1 MPKIPKKLPLVVI
14 FGRTNVGKSTLF
26 NTLVEKRQAIVSDIA
41 GTTRDSNMNIV
52 RWGGFAFE
60 LVDTGGIINPSQ
72 EVLFK
77 KTKNKNHPIQTT
89 PSPSFERRGMLGQ
102 EGGIPKTVD
111 EINIKVQKQA
121 VKFLKAANLVLFV
134 VDSKTGIMPADRQ
147 MLNVLR
153 KNLTGEIENKMFLIA
168 NKVDSGAQAAEA
180 AEFNK
185 LGLGEP
191 ISISA
196 VTGSGTGDLLELI
209 EKFLKKR
216 KLTVKEKARDEKEEE
231 EKISVCILGK
241 PNVGK
246 SSLLNSLLGYEK
258 VIVSPIPHT
267 TREPQNTEIEYKDKK
282 IILIDTAGISSQ
294 AHKSEGLEKYG
305 VEKSLATL
313 RKADIALLVIDIKEG
328 ITHQDAK
335 LVEEIVEAG
344 KSLIVIANKWDL
356 VEPPRDTKKYTEIVR
371 DNFPFANWAPIQF
384 ISART
389 GEKVQKIMDLILELD
404 AARKTKLSASQLSH
418 FLSKIVKI
426 HRPAKGK
433 GTRAPHIYEIKQE
446 GFNPPRFSVRIGTD
460 DNLHF
465 SYTRFIINHLR
476 EQYGFAGV
484 PIKIWVENTPH
495 IHGQAGLPGKK
506 FNKPGRPAAVP
517 RRFRAARR
525 K

>member
-1 MPKIPKKLPLVVI
+1 MKNPRKLPLVVI
-14 FGRTNVGKSTLF
+14 FGRTNVGKSKLF
-26 NTLVEKRQAIVSDIA
+26 NTLVEKKQAIVSDIP

-52 RWGGFAFE
+52 RWDGFAFE
-60 LVDTGGIINPSQ
+60 LLDTGGIINPD
-72 EVLFK
+72 EDVLFNK
-77 KTKNKNHPIQTT
+77 NKTKKEFK
-89 PSPSFERRGMLGQ
+89 S
-102 EGGIPKTVD
+102 VD
-111 EINIKVQKQA
+111 EINIKVQQQA
-121 VKFLKAANLVLFV
+121 VEYLKNADLVLFT
-134 VDSKTGIMPADRQ
+134 VDNKVGIMPADRQ
-147 MLNVLR
+147 MISVLR
-153 KNLTGEIENKMFLIA
+153 KNLTGDIEDKIFLIA

-191 ISISA
+191 IAVSA
-196 VTGSGTGDLLELI
+196 ATGSGTGDLLDLI
-209 EKFLKKR
+209 VKFLKKR
-216 KLTVKEKARDEKEEE
+216 KLAVKDKQEIV

-267 TREPQNTEIEYKDKK
+267 TREPQNTEIDYTGKK
-282 IILIDTAGISSQ
+282 IILIDTAGISKH
-294 AHKSEGLEKYG
+294 AHKTETLEKYG

-313 RKADIALLVIDIKEG
+313 KKSDIAILVLDIKEG

-344 KSLIVIANKWDL
+344 KSLIIVANKWDL
-356 VEPPRDTKKYTEIVR
+356 VEERNTKKYTAIIR

-384 ISART
+384 ISAKT
-389 GEKVQKIMDLILELD
+389 GEKVKKIFDLILELE
-404 AARKTKLSASQLSH
+404 AARKISLSPSRLAH

-426 HRPAKGK
+426 HKPAKGK
-433 GTRAPHIYEIKQE
+433 GTRPPHIYEIKQKRID
-446 GFNPPRFSVRIGTD
+446 PPLFEVRIGAD

-465 SYTRFIINHLR
+465 SYTRFIINKLR
-476 EQYGFAGV
+476 EQFGFAGV
-484 PIKIWVENTPH
+484 PIKIYVENNPK
-495 IHGQAGLPGKK
+495 IHGQAGLPGRKRAIS
-506 FNKPGRPAAVP
+506 GRPPAVP

>member
-1 MPKIPKKLPLVVI
+1 MTEKIKKKLPLVVI

-41 GTTRDSNMNIV
+41 GTTRDSNLNIV
-52 RWGGFAFE
+52 RWGEFAFQ

-77 KTKNKNHPIQTT
+77 KPKGDKELKTT
-89 PSPSFERRGMLGQ
+89 
-102 EGGIPKTVD
+102 D

-121 VKFLKAANLVLFV
+121 VNFLKLADLVLFV

-147 MLNVLR
+147 MLTVLR

-191 ISISA
+191 IAISA
-196 VTGSGTGDLLELI
+196 VTGAGTGDLLDLI
-209 EKFLKKR
+209 AKFLKKR
-216 KLTVKEKARDEKEEE
+216 KLSVKEKIVEEE

-267 TREPQNTEIEYKDKK
+267 TREPQNTEIEYNDRK

-313 RKADIALLVIDIKEG
+313 RRADIALLVIDINEG

-344 KSLIVIANKWDL
+344 KSLIIIANKWDL
-356 VEPPRDTKKYTEIVR
+356 VEKRDTKKYTEIIR

-384 ISART
+384 ISAKT

-404 AARKTKLSASQLSH
+404 AARKINLSVSQLSH
-418 FLSKIVKI
+418 FLSKIVKV

-433 GTRAPHIYEIKQE
+433 GTRPPHIYEIIQE
-446 GFNPPRFSVRIGTD
+446 GSNPPRFSVRIGTD

-465 SYTRFIINHLR
+465 SYTRFIINKLR
-476 EQYGFAGV
+476 EQYSFAGV
-484 PIKIWVENTPH
+484 PIKIWVENKPH
-495 IHGQAGLPGKK
+495 VHGEAGLPGKK
-506 FNKPGRPAAVP
+506 YNKPGRPAAVP
-517 RRFRAARR
+517 RGYRAARR